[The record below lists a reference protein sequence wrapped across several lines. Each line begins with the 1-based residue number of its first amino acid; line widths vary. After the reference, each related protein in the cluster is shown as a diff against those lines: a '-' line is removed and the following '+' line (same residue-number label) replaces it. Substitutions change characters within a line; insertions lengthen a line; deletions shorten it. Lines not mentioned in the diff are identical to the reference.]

1 MLKIDVF
8 APIPNAS
15 VRITTAVKPGLFRMM
30 RNAYRM
36 SFSSVSI
43 ALFSRRNKFSD
54 WSLRPDLGFDL
65 YSFTNVSS

>member
-30 RNAYRM
+30 RKAYRI
-36 SFSSVSI
+36 SLNSVSMI
-43 ALFSRRNKFSD
+43 
-54 WSLRPDLGFDL
+54 
-65 YSFTNVSS
+65 SFPQ